1 MLSIELPVEI
11 EYQLE
16 LLSMVTGRSKQFYAR
31 AAIVEYLD
39 EIEDRY
45 HALQQVEE
53 AENTYS
59 PEDANNPNQ
68 VANREE

>member
-1 MLSIELPVEI
+1 MLSVELPVEI

-16 LLSMVTGRSKQFYAR
+16 LLSIATGRSKQFYAR

-39 EIEDRY
+39 EIEERY

-53 AENTYS
+53 AEKSYD
-59 PEDANNPNQ
+59 PENQ
-68 VANREE
+68 